1 RETDAHKRD
10 HRQRVI
16 RQCSAI
22 LSRNDTER
30 NRNAHRDEHCGYRKF
45 DRGRISL
52 SDQFE
57 DRTFCAERGSE
68 VAVKDRAPI
77 VGVTI
82 IESVP
87 AKVPM
92 TVFIGRQ
99 PEEEWWPIEAVLRTE
114 LCELFG
120 RGLVPQHSHCGIAG
134 NKLDQQGD
142 QRDNGPNHEHEKAQ
156 ATEHSEDFALH
167 QDVVE
172 FPTAD
177 DSRMSLRAAIA
188 EPYGEWG
195 KTNVA
200 RRELASS
207 ATRPR
212 QPYYRLASPTDY
224 VVLVDCPGGP
234 NQVVGAN

>member
-1 RETDAHKRD
+1 
-10 HRQRVI
+10 
-16 RQCSAI
+16 
-22 LSRNDTER
+22 
-30 NRNAHRDEHCGYRKF
+30 
-45 DRGRISL
+45 
-52 SDQFE
+52 
-57 DRTFCAERGSE
+57 
-68 VAVKDRAPI
+68 
-77 VGVTI
+77 
-82 IESVP
+82 
-87 AKVPM
+87 
-92 TVFIGRQ
+92 
-99 PEEEWWPIEAVLRTE
+99 RTE

-200 RRELASS
+200 RREPASS

-234 NQVVGAN
+234 NQVVGANYLRVCGCFAPRWRLRYAARCPEWRAATPPVKFS